1 MSKLP
6 LPLFVAIVMLS
17 LSAFSLQAQTNFR
30 GWNGNTSTDW
40 NDSTNWDGGVVP
52 AGPDDV
58 AAVRQ
63 STNNPTVIGSG
74 SNISL
79 QKMFIGDDVTGSVT
93 VDSGATVDASAGNS
107 IVKKEASLTVNGSW
121 TGAVI
126 VSHDA
131 TLSIGASGSHFGNI
145 TANNS
150 SSIAINGAVTGNI
163 QNNSDATQTIGS
175 AGSLVGDLEL
185 NGSDNAIISGSI
197 LGRFSVN
204 QNASVTI
211 NSTADIRSTSGN
223 SWFYNN
229 AAITWNVAADGSVAT
244 LRTSRNESSSG
255 AFDGE
260 WRYDATTSM
269 LVNLDAFAGG
279 TITGMEL
286 VSGIQNES
294 TFADNVVFTH
304 NGVDVSSE
312 FTFSDGSFSGALA
325 AIPELS
331 TVGILTGFLS
341 LVYVVFCRRR

>member
-1 MSKLP
+1 MNRLP
-6 LPLFVAIVMLS
+6 LSLVAAAVLLS
-17 LSAFSLQAQTNFR
+17 VSAFPLHAQTNFR
-30 GWNGNTSTDW
+30 GWTGNTSSDW
-40 NDSTNWDGGVVP
+40 NEASNWDSSTIP
-52 AGPDDV
+52 SGPNDV
-58 AAVRQ
+58 AAVRH
-63 STNNPTVIGSG
+63 STNNPAVIGSG

-79 QKMFIGDDVTGSVT
+79 QKMFIGENDTGSLT
-93 VDSGATVDASAGNS
+93 VDSGANVDASGGLS
-107 IVKKEASLTVNGSW
+107 VITKQGSLTVNGSW

-260 WRYDATTSM
+260 WRYDASTSM
-269 LVNLDAFAGG
+269 TVNLDAFAGG

-341 LVYVVFCRRR
+341 LVYVVLCRRR